1 MEKVKL
7 KKDEYQG
14 YKIYFYEDKFNE
26 ISKKI
31 LNKEFKELVR
41 LKDTKRNF
49 VSIIE
54 IDNKKYVYKE
64 PRNEY
69 RIPQRKLM
77 TLFKKGEVLTTL
89 INVNNLI
96 NMGFDEFIKPL
107 ATVVR
112 RDKRMISFSF
122 LLMEYCEGKEDR
134 NYLEAIIETMKKIHE
149 VGYYHGD
156 FNPGNFLIENGKV
169 RILDT
174 QCKKMFFGNYRAHY
188 DMITMKYDS
197 YDEMIYPYKK
207 NIFYYLAYFIKRY
220 KRLKFI
226 EKIGALKKRLRD
238 KGWKI

>member
-1 MEKVKL
+1 MEKIIL
-7 KKDEYQG
+7 KKEEYQG
-14 YKIYFYEDKFNE
+14 YKIYFYEEKFNN
-26 ISKKI
+26 ICKKI
-31 LNKEFKELVR
+31 LNKEYKELVR

-49 VSIIE
+49 VSVIE
-54 IDNKKYVYKE
+54 INNKKYVYKE

-107 ATVVR
+107 AAVVH
-112 RDKRMISFSF
+112 RDKKMISFSF
-122 LLMEYCEGKEDR
+122 LLMEYCEGIEDR
-134 NYLEAIIETMKKIHE
+134 KYLDLIVKTMEEIHK

-156 FNPGNFLIENGKV
+156 FNPGNFLIENEKV

-174 QCKKMFFGNYRAHY
+174 QGKKMFFGNYRAHY

-207 NIFYYLAYFIKRY
+207 DIFYYLAYFMKRY

-226 EKIGALKKRLRD
+226 EKIGAFKKKLRD

>member
-1 MEKVKL
+1 MEKIKL
-7 KKDEYQG
+7 KKEEYQG
-14 YKIYFYEDKFNE
+14 YKIYFYEDKFDE
-26 ISKKI
+26 ICKKI
-31 LNKEFKELVR
+31 LNKEFKEIIK

-49 VSIIE
+49 VSVIE

-89 INVNNLI
+89 INVNKLI
-96 NMGFDEFIKPL
+96 NMGFGEFIRPL
-107 ATVVR
+107 AAVVQR
-112 RDKRMISFSF
+112 KNKMILFSF
-122 LLMEYCEGKEDR
+122 LLMEYCEGKENR
-134 NYLEAIIETMKKIHE
+134 NYIEKIIEVMKKIHK

-174 QCKKMFFGNYRAHY
+174 QCKKMYFGNYRAHY

-197 YDEMIYPYKK
+197 YAEMIYPYKK
-207 NIFYYLAYFIKRY
+207 NIFYYFAYFIKRY

>member
-14 YKIYFYEDKFNE
+14 YKIYFYEDKFDD
-26 ISKKI
+26 ICKKI
-31 LNKEFKELVR
+31 LNKEFKELIK

-49 VSIIE
+49 VSVIE

-89 INVNNLI
+89 VNVNNLI
-96 NMGFDEFIKPL
+96 NIGFEEFIKPL
-107 ATVVR
+107 AAVVL
-112 RDKRMISFSF
+112 RDKGMICFSF
-122 LLMEYCEGKEDR
+122 LLMEYCEGIEDR
-134 NYLEAIIETMKKIHE
+134 KYLDLIVKTMEKIHK

-156 FNPGNFLIENGKV
+156 FNPGNFLLEDGKI
-169 RILDT
+169 RIIDT
-174 QCKKMFFGNYRAHY
+174 QGKKMLFGNYRAHF
-188 DMITMKYDS
+188 DMLTMSMDS

-207 NIFYYLAYFIKRY
+207 NIFYYLALGIK
-220 KRLKFI
+220 KIKKNKII
-226 EKIGALKKRLRD
+226 EKIKEKKKNLRE

>member
-1 MEKVKL
+1 MEKIIL
-7 KKDEYQG
+7 KKEEYQG
-14 YKIYFYEDKFNE
+14 YKIYFYEDKFNN
-26 ISKKI
+26 ICKKI
-31 LNKEFKELVR
+31 LNKEYKELVR

-49 VSIIE
+49 VSVIE
-54 IDNKKYVYKE
+54 INNKKYVYKE

-107 ATVVR
+107 AAVVH
-112 RDKRMISFSF
+112 RDKKMISFSF
-122 LLMEYCEGKEDR
+122 LLMEYCEGIEDR
-134 NYLEAIIETMKKIHE
+134 KYLDLIVKTMEKIHK

-156 FNPGNFLIENGKV
+156 FNPGNFLIENEKV

-174 QCKKMFFGNYRAHY
+174 QGKKMFFGNYRAHY

-207 NIFYYLAYFIKRY
+207 DIFYYLAYFMKRY

-226 EKIGALKKRLRD
+226 EKIGAFKKKLRD

>member
-7 KKDEYQG
+7 KKEEYQG

-49 VSIIE
+49 VSVIE

-89 INVNNLI
+89 VNVSNLI
-96 NMGFDEFIKPL
+96 DMGFDEFIKPL
-107 ATVVR
+107 AVVVF
-112 RDKRMISFSF
+112 RDKGMISFSF

-134 NYLEAIIETMKKIHE
+134 NYLEAIIETMKKIHKA
-149 VGYYHGD
+149 GYYHGD

-207 NIFYYLAYFIKRY
+207 NIFYYIAYFIKRY

-226 EKIGALKKRLRD
+226 EKIGALKKNLRD

>member
-1 MEKVKL
+1 MEKIRL
-7 KKDEYQG
+7 KKEEYQG
-14 YKIYFYEDKFNE
+14 YKIYFYEAKFNN
-26 ISKKI
+26 ICKKI
-31 LNKEFKELVR
+31 LNKEYKELVR

-49 VSIIE
+49 VSVIE

-77 TLFKKGEVLTTL
+77 TIFKKGEVLTTL
-89 INVNNLI
+89 VNVNKLI
-96 NMGFDEFIKPL
+96 NMGFGEFIRPL
-107 ATVVR
+107 AAVVH
-112 RDKRMISFSF
+112 RDKGMISFSF
-122 LLMEYCEGKEDR
+122 LLMEYCEGKEDK
-134 NYLEAIIETMKKIHE
+134 NYLEAIIEVMKKIHE

-174 QCKKMFFGNYRAHY
+174 QCKKMYFGNYRAHY

-197 YDEMIYPYKK
+197 YDEMVYPYKK

-226 EKIGALKKRLRD
+226 EKIGALKKKLRD